1 VTYKTVVGGRE
12 YKWVE
17 KGERA
22 CLIVDET
29 RLLWWGEPGDPQ
41 RAIPIDTAPLEVLLT
56 FSVLRRLDRV

>member
-1 VTYKTVVGGRE
+1 MTYKTVVGGHE

-29 RLLWWGEPGDPQ
+29 HLLWWGEPGDP
-41 RAIPIDTAPLEVLLT
+41 RNVIPLEHAPLEVLLT
-56 FSVLRRLDRV
+56 FSLLRGLDRV